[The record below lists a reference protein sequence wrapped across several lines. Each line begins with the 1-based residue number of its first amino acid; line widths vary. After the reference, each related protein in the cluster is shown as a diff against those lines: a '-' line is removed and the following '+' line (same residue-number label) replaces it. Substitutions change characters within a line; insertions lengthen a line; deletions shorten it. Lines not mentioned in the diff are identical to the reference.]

1 MEKIYIDLKDNSCRA
16 NDSSI
21 IPGVEDGAISDTYID
36 NQFKSHPLEKGTI
49 IRCECFRES
58 FSITINSIIEIT
70 SSYILYS
77 GLKNKKGITEEI
89 EIAELFVTPNDK
101 RDVDGKTRIK
111 TCISGVFESGFY
123 NLIEND
129 SLSSMRQIIEAFCDE
144 YGLHEN
150 FINANQTRYYVKMK
164 RCECPRCAQ
173 MYDSNYSHC
182 PYCNNKVNGNKNW
195 LKRLFKCFSKE

>member
-21 IPGVEDGAISDTYID
+21 IPGMEMESFSDAFVE
-36 NQFKSHPLEKGTI
+36 NQLNTHPLEKGTI
-49 IRCECFRES
+49 IECGGFRES
-58 FSITINSIIEIT
+58 FNITINSIKEIT
-70 SSYILYS
+70 SSYILYC

-101 RDVDGKTRIK
+101 RDIDGKTRIK
-111 TCISGVFESGFY
+111 TCVSGVFESGFY

-129 SLSSMRQIIEAFCDE
+129 SLTSLRQIIEAFCDE

-150 FINANQTRYYVKMK
+150 FIIANQTRYYVKMK
-164 RCECPRCAQ
+164 RRECPNCTQ

-182 PYCNNKVNGNKNW
+182 PYCSNKVNGCKNW
-195 LKRLFKCFSKE
+195 LKRLFKYFSKE